1 MHRALRL
8 RRASAVAAPPR
19 WRAVRSSS
27 SSAARAALALSARS
41 SSLKNSRR
49 SVKLPAVQLT
59 ARSFA
64 SVDASSELLAAAAA
78 SAAPQMTDEQR
89 ESVVA
94 LLKARCNALYDD
106 NEAYV
111 TPAEALP
118 LWLRDVQTLQTQYEP
133 AQLSEELGRAYESG
147 VAIASKQRQFEL
159 ATQLTQQMQQ
169 LGFHLTGRTHRY
181 LIRNVALQLISGP
194 RQTPVADLRE
204 LLKDV
209 TDNMWERE
217 IMSVVEREERPLQLK
232 TEKEFALFHKRLVAG
247 IEAQLD
253 AYEGSLGASDAKDLK
268 LKRSTV
274 PYNEALRVY
283 ADNGVKFSRML
294 QLMVARDLV
303 VDVETYEALLLG
315 ARWIEIPATLSQL
328 LDSKLVDELTSS
340 TSTAASDHVHML
352 WANTMKAIMHS
363 STERFSSLSAGVY
376 KRDVDQLRKVFMFVD
391 KQLSSAFP
399 KFNFATATQYDEVYT
414 MRAKAASA
422 CGLIAPVKRIL
433 DEYVERAP
441 LSAEGEKPVLS
452 KEPFLAA
459 LDIFPWSLMDVLMLS
474 REDALARAESRD
486 VATSPR
492 VAEMR
497 MMYERVMRK
506 LTKAEKTIADIKRK
520 VNADDVK
527 LDEDELRELLGQQNR
542 ANQIIEQESR
552 RVTTLQR
559 RLDNARVLKANQV
572 LIKEYLVRADN
583 TVDYVLTKLLDAG
596 FDVEND
602 LDVSIKLMEQYM
614 KSARRLDRR
623 LSQRQKHVSP
633 HMMHRVFELVN
644 SISGVIRSGG
654 LDVQDP
660 ETREKLIKFFEHAVC
675 AAVRFWREEETDA
688 LVRQQQ
694 RLLGTQ
700 QLAQREY
707 DQLIFQRVT
716 SLDVRGAHS
725 LLQEMHNAGMKP
737 SQEAIHRIALGLL
750 HQRHASPNSQPYTM
764 VTIDEEGE
772 DDAEADGEAKEESED
787 SAQADGEAKQESE
800 DNAEAAGEAKEE
812 NGDEEGTAAEAEAL
826 LDSELS
832 ALLNV
837 SDRDAIEQE
846 LELSGTLKL
855 DGDDDKLSA
864 ESAAAARTLLLGSD
878 APVTIE
884 DLIGFLQDWY
894 NLYGVEPLGKTVVP
908 VLAQLLDANNFPEL
922 RRLLQILE
930 SMENGLTPATQLW
943 LEKRLDHLGGK
954 TLDDFRIK

>member
-1 MHRALRL
+1 M
-8 RRASAVAAPPR
+8 
-19 WRAVRSSS
+19 
-27 SSAARAALALSARS
+27 
-41 SSLKNSRR
+41 
-49 SVKLPAVQLT
+49 
-59 ARSFA
+59 
-64 SVDASSELLAAAAA
+64 SSEIPAAAAA
-78 SAAPQMTDEQR
+78 STAPQLTEEQH
-89 ESVVA
+89 ESVVT

-111 TPAEALP
+111 APSDALP
-118 LWLRDVQTLQTQYEP
+118 LWLRDVQTLQSQYEP
-133 AQLSEELGRAYESG
+133 LQLNEEVGRAYESG

-159 ATQLTQQMQQ
+159 ATALTQQMQQ
-169 LGFHLTGRTHRY
+169 LGFRPTERTHQY

-194 RQTPVADLRE
+194 KQTSVEDLRE

-209 TDNMWERE
+209 TDDMWERE
-217 IMSVVEREERPLQLK
+217 IMSIVEREERPLQLK
-232 TEKEFALFHKRLVAG
+232 TEKEFVLFHTRLIAG

-253 AYEGSLGASDAKDLK
+253 EYERAIGTEDSNERK
-268 LKRSTV
+268 LKRSTG

-294 QLMVARDLV
+294 QLMVARGLV

-315 ARWIEIPATLSQL
+315 ARWNEIPATLSQL
-328 LDSKLVDELTSS
+328 LHSKLVDELTTS
-340 TSTAASDHVHML
+340 TSATASEHVHML
-352 WANTMKAIMHS
+352 WVNAMKAIVHS
-363 STERFSSLSAGVY
+363 STERFSSLSASVY

-391 KQLSSAFP
+391 KQLTSVFP
-399 KFNFATATQYDEVYT
+399 KFSFATTTQYDQVYS
-414 MRAKAASA
+414 MRVKAAAA
-422 CGLIAPVKRIL
+422 CGLVAPMKRIL

-441 LSAEGEKPVLS
+441 LGADGEKPALS
-452 KEPFLAA
+452 KEPFLMA
-459 LDIFPWSLMDVLMLS
+459 LEIFPWSLMDVLMLS

-492 VAEMR
+492 VVEMR
-497 MMYERVMRK
+497 HMYERVMRK
-506 LTKAEKTIADIKRK
+506 LTAAQKTVDKIKHK
-520 VNADDVK
+520 VNAEDAK
-527 LDEDELRELLGQQNR
+527 LDENELRELLGQENM
-542 ANQIIEQESR
+542 ANMTIEQESR
-552 RVTTLQR
+552 RATTVER
-559 RLDNARVLKANQV
+559 RLENARVLKSNQV
-572 LIKEYLVRADN
+572 LIKEYLKRADT
-583 TVDYVLTKLLDAG
+583 TVDYVLNKLLDAG
-596 FDVEND
+596 YDVEND
-602 LDVSIKLMEQYM
+602 LDVNIKLMEQYM
-614 KSARRLDRR
+614 KSARRLDKR
-623 LSQRQKHVSP
+623 LTQRQKHVSP
-633 HMMHRVFELVN
+633 HMMQRVFEQVN
-644 SISGVIRSGG
+644 SISGAVQSGG
-654 LDVQDP
+654 LDLQDS
-660 ETREKLIKFFEHAVC
+660 ETREKLTKFFEHAVC

-694 RLLGTQ
+694 RLLDTQ

-750 HQRHASPNSQPYTM
+750 HQRHASPNGEPYT
-764 VTIDEEGE
+764 VYTDEDGEG
-772 DDAEADGEAKEESED
+772 DAEAQDEAD
-787 SAQADGEAKQESE
+787 
-800 DNAEAAGEAKEE
+800 EE
-812 NGDEEGTAAEAEAL
+812 NADVDPTAAAEEA

-846 LELSGTLKL
+846 LELSGALKL

-878 APVTIE
+878 APVTTE

-908 VLAQLLDANNFPEL
+908 VFAQLLDTNNFPEF

-930 SMENGLTPATQLW
+930 SMEKGLTPATELW
-943 LEKRLDHLGGK
+943 LEKRLGQLGGK
-954 TLDDFRIK
+954 TLDDFRLKK

>member
-8 RRASAVAAPPR
+8 RRASAAIALRNVA
-19 WRAVRSSS
+19 RSSS
-27 SSAARAALALSARS
+27 STTRAVLTLSTRS
-41 SSLKNSRR
+41 SSLQNSRHNA
-49 SVKLPAVQLT
+49 VNKLIT
-59 ARSFA
+59 RSFA
-64 SVDASSELLAAAAA
+64 SINVSSDISASTA
-78 SAAPQMTDEQR
+78 SPASQLTEEQR
-89 ESVVA
+89 DSIVA

-111 TPAEALP
+111 APSEALQ
-118 LWLRDVQTLQTQYEP
+118 LWLRDVQTLQSQYESS
-133 AQLSEELGRAYESG
+133 QLNEEVGRAYESG

-159 ATQLTQQMQQ
+159 ATQLMQQMQQ
-169 LGFHLTGRTHRY
+169 LGFLPTERTHQY

-194 RQTPVADLRE
+194 KQTPVEDLRE

-209 TDNMWERE
+209 TDDMWERE
-217 IMSVVEREERPLQLK
+217 IMSIVEREERPLQLK
-232 TEKEFALFHKRLVAG
+232 TEKEFALFHKRLIGG

-253 AYEGSLGASDAKDLK
+253 EYERTLGEKGSKELK

-303 VDVETYEALLLG
+303 VDVETYEALLMG
-315 ARWIEIPATLSQL
+315 ARWNEIPATLSQL
-328 LDSKLVDELTSS
+328 LNSKLVDELTSS
-340 TSTAASDHVHML
+340 TSATASAHVHML
-352 WANTMKAIMHS
+352 WINSMKAIVHS
-363 STERFSSLSAGVY
+363 STERFSSLSANVY
-376 KRDVDQLRKVFMFVD
+376 KRDVDQLRKVFVFVD
-391 KQLSSAFP
+391 KQLSNAFP
-399 KFNFATATQYDEVYT
+399 KFKYATTTQYNDVYT
-414 MRAKAASA
+414 MRIKAAAA

-441 LSAEGEKPVLS
+441 LSAEGEMS
-452 KEPFLAA
+452 KEPFLSA
-459 LDIFPWSLMDVLMLS
+459 LEIFPWSLMDVLMLS
-474 REDALARAESRD
+474 RKDALARAESRD

-492 VAEMR
+492 VVEMR
-497 MMYERVMRK
+497 QMYERVMRK
-506 LTKAEKTIADIKRK
+506 LTKAQKTIDEIKSK
-520 VNADDVK
+520 FNAEDVK
-527 LDEDELRELLGQQNR
+527 LNEDELRELLDQQIS
-542 ANQIIEQESR
+542 ANQIVERESR
-552 RVTTLQR
+552 RATTLER
-559 RLDNARVLKANQV
+559 RLDNARVLKANQM
-572 LIKEYLVRADN
+572 LIKEHLKRGDK
-583 TVDYVLTKLLDAG
+583 TVDYVLSKLLDAG
-596 FDVEND
+596 FNVEND

-614 KSARRLDRR
+614 KSARRLDKR
-623 LSQRQKHVSP
+623 LAQRQKHVSP
-633 HMMHRVFELVN
+633 HMMHRVFKQVN
-644 SISGVIRSGG
+644 SVSGIVHSGV
-654 LDVQDP
+654 LDLQDA
-660 ETREKLIKFFEHAVC
+660 ETREKLTKFFEHAVC

-750 HQRHASPNSQPYTM
+750 HQRNGSSITEPYFAESVDEDGDDEAESQ
-764 VTIDEEGE
+764 GE
-772 DDAEADGEAKEESED
+772 DENNSPAA
-787 SAQADGEAKQESE
+787 
-800 DNAEAAGEAKEE
+800 AEAA
-812 NGDEEGTAAEAEAL
+812 

-846 LELSGTLKL
+846 LELSGALEL
-855 DGDDDKLSA
+855 DGDDDKLNA
-864 ESAAAARTLLLGSD
+864 ESAAVARSLLLGSD

-894 NLYGVEPLGKTVVP
+894 NLYGVEPLGKTIVP
-908 VLAQLLDANNFPEL
+908 VLARLLDANNFPEF

-930 SMENGLTPATQLW
+930 SMENA
-943 LEKRLDHLGGK
+943 H
-954 TLDDFRIK
+954 